1 MTEDVPQPLIP
12 STSEAITNGVR
23 VQVSAEY
30 SEAHSTPAQGHWFFL
45 YTIRISNEGDE
56 EVQLMRRHWYITH
69 GTGKL
74 EEVEGEG
81 VVGEQ
86 PTLTPGQ
93 SFEYTSGCPLE
104 SPFGSMYGQY
114 HMVTKN
120 GTEFEAEVAL
130 FELRQAASIH

>member
-1 MTEDVPQPLIP
+1 MSEDAPQP
-12 STSEAITNGVR
+12 TGSETVTGGIR
-23 VQVSAEY
+23 VHVSAVY
-30 SEAHSTPAQGHWFFL
+30 SDAHSMPAQSRWFFL

-56 EVQLMRRHWYITH
+56 EVQLLRRHWYITH
-69 GTGKL
+69 GTGKV
-74 EEVEGEG
+74 EEVEGPG

-86 PTLTPGQ
+86 PKLAPGQ

-114 HMVTKN
+114 RMATKN
-120 GTEFEAEVAL
+120 GTEFDAEVAL